1 MIIYIHKNIIIIE
14 CASEKFENK
23 QKTQIG
29 ICGGGR
35 GREKEKRKKGKVTIV
50 CEIFFNRD
58 YTSKRLK
65 KVGHRRKKGKQT
77 RKIFKSGVNE

>member
-35 GREKEKRKKGKVTIV
+35 GEREREKEKRKSYNCLRDIFQSRLHFKEIEKSRAGEKRESKHVKFLKVA
-50 CEIFFNRD
+50 
-58 YTSKRLK
+58 
-65 KVGHRRKKGKQT
+65 
-77 RKIFKSGVNE
+77 